1 MKLLL
6 AEDDKSI
13 VSSLTEFLIS
23 EGFDV
28 KSAPSKSG
36 ALKLFYGEEFN
47 IALLDITLSDGDG
60 LSLCREIKKKSDI
73 PVIFLTARGEEH
85 DIVNGLD
92 IGADD
97 YIAKPFKPR
106 ELVSRIK
113 SVLRRYKKESV
124 VKLPCGVTLDT
135 VKGTVEKS
143 GEIISLS
150 ALEYKLLLMF
160 VLNRGILL
168 TRERILEEIWDIA
181 GDFVNDNTLTV
192 YIKRIREKTEDDPK
206 APQIIKT
213 VRGLGYRLD

>member
-13 VSSLTEFLIS
+13 VSSLTEYLIS
-23 EGFDV
+23 EGFEV
-28 KSAPSKSG
+28 ESAPSEG
-36 ALKLFYGEEFN
+36 DALKLFLSKKFDL
-47 IALLDITLSDGDG
+47 ALLDIALSEGNG
-60 LSLCREIKKKSDI
+60 LSLCRKLKSQSDI
-73 PVIFLTARGEEH
+73 PVIFLTASGEEH

-92 IGADD
+92 MGADD

-113 SVLRRYKKESV
+113 SVLRRCKKGDT
-124 VKLPCGVTLDT
+124 VKLPCNVILDAQ
-135 VKGTVEKS
+135 KGTVEKN
-143 GEIISLS
+143 GVPLQLS

-168 TRERILEEIWDIA
+168 TREKILEEIWDIA

-206 APQIIKT
+206 SPQIIKT

>member
-13 VSSLTEFLIS
+13 VSSLTEYLIS
-23 EGFDV
+23 EGFEV
-28 KSAPSKSG
+28 KSAPSQSG
-36 ALKLFYGEEFN
+36 ATKLFESEKFDL
-47 IALLDITLSDGDG
+47 ALLDITLTDGDG
-60 LSLCREIKKKSDI
+60 LSLCREIKKQSDM
-73 PVIFLTARGEEH
+73 PVIFLTALGEEH
-85 DIVNGLD
+85 NIVNGLD
-92 IGADD
+92 LGADD

-113 SVLRRYKKESV
+113 SVLRRCKKGDTV
-124 VKLPCGVTLDT
+124 LLPCGVLIDT
-135 VKGTVEKS
+135 VKGTAEKN
-143 GEIISLS
+143 GESLPLS

-160 VLNRGILL
+160 VLNRGVLL

-192 YIKRIREKTEDDPK
+192 YIKRIREKTEDNPK
-206 APQIIKT
+206 EPQIIKT

>member
-23 EGFDV
+23 EGFEV
-28 KSAPSKSG
+28 ESAPSESA
-36 ALKLFYGEEFN
+36 ALKLFSSGKFDL
-47 IALLDITLSDGDG
+47 ALLDITLSEGNG
-60 LSLCREIKKKSDI
+60 LSLCRKLKNQSDI
-73 PVIFLTARGEEH
+73 PVIFLTALGEEH

-113 SVLRRYKKESV
+113 SVLRRCKKGDTV
-124 VKLPCGVTLDT
+124 NLPCNVILDAQ
-135 VKGTVEKS
+135 KGTVEKN
-143 GEIISLS
+143 GILLQLS

-168 TRERILEEIWDIA
+168 TREKILEEIWDIA

-206 APQIIKT
+206 SPQIIKT